1 MASFKSH
8 PVFYSMLIACGV
20 VALGEAYLIYAS
32 YGSQKTELKRLAD
45 KQNELKGLF
54 ETAPSPNVENKKAI
68 EEDFTHTDAE
78 RNKMVAMLQGSGD
91 FAANLHSSIPPAA
104 SMDAYF
110 KINQFVEGMRNKMQE
125 AHIAIKPDERF
136 GFSDYSSHGPVT
148 ELIQQVDYQRQVDEY
163 ILNALVAASPKDLVS
178 VQREQPMTKAALAAR
193 DAAIAAAKA
202 SGQPLPTSDSDHAE
216 GDIFS
221 VDSRITARVQGFV
234 DTIGFRITFEGQ
246 TESLRLFLNK
256 ISSFELPLVVRSV
269 EVEPAS
275 VLDASAAAPSSSAT
289 TPKPIVDNL
298 PSKFTVTVEYID
310 LVTAPKA
317 EAAPAAKA
325 EAAPTP

>member
-32 YGSQKTELKRLAD
+32 YGSQKAELHRLAD
-45 KQNELKGLF
+45 KQTELTKLYA
-54 ETAPSPNVENKKAI
+54 TIPAPNAENKKAI
-68 EEDFTHTDAE
+68 EDDYKRTDTE

-91 FAANLHSSIPPAA
+91 FAATLHSSKPPVDSTEAF
-104 SMDAYF
+104 F
-110 KINQFVEGMRNKMQE
+110 KINQFVEAMRNKMQE
-125 AHIAIKPDERF
+125 AHITIKPEERF
-136 GFSDYSSHGPVT
+136 GFSDYNRSGPVL
-148 ELIQQVDYQRQVDEY
+148 ELIQQVDYQRQIDEY
-163 ILNALVAASPKDLVS
+163 ILNALVAAGPKNLVS
-178 VQREQPMTKAALAAR
+178 VQREQPMTQAALAAR

-202 SGQPLPTSDSDHAE
+202 SGQPLTTSDSERTE

-221 VDSRITARVQGFV
+221 VDSRITARVQDFV
-234 DTIGFRITFEGQ
+234 NTIGFRITFEGQ

-269 EVEPAS
+269 EVEPAA
-275 VLDASAAAPSSSAT
+275 VVDNSAATSSGSAT
-289 TPKPIVDNL
+289 TTKPIVDSLN
-298 PSKFTVTVEYID
+298 SKFTVTVEYID
-310 LVTAPKA
+310 LVAALKA